1 MSNRDRSFSPESS
14 LGSLPLGTEATV
26 NLMGR
31 LGGFEES
38 AALIKEKGIQEN
50 SRDRIVAF
58 I

>member
-1 MSNRDRSFSPESS
+1 MSNRDRSFSSESS
-14 LGSLPLGTEATV
+14 LGSLPLGTETTV

-38 AALIKEKGIQEN
+38 AALIKEKAIQEN